1 MARVKYPPRLAH
13 LATKAVVTAK
23 LSVTYAH
30 AHDID
35 EAEAVERLGS
45 ALTPRLL
52 DQLLAETWA
61 VLRGGA
67 KRLDD
72 AALVEKVAHALEA
85 RPLRPGRRAEVSA
98 GWSAFLLVADLEA
111 GTASDMA
118 RRALETPDGRARIE
132 GGLREVAGFLAA
144 ELTRP

>member
-1 MARVKYPPRLAH
+1 MARVNYPPRLAH
-13 LATKAVVTAK
+13 LATRQVVIAK
-23 LSVTYAH
+23 LSTTYAR

-35 EAEAVERLGS
+35 EAEAVERLGV

-52 DQLLAETWA
+52 DQLLAETWT
-61 VLRGGA
+61 VLRSGG

-72 AALVEKVAHALEA
+72 AAVVEKVAKALEA
-85 RPLRPGRRAEVSA
+85 RPLRPGRSAEVTA

-118 RRALETPDGRARIE
+118 RRALETPEGRARIE
-132 GGLREVAGFLAA
+132 AGLREVAGFLAA

>member
-132 GGLREVAGFLAA
+132 AGLREVAGFLAA